1 MLDQTLPGLRKQAIE
16 DARAAKL
23 LVAMAARHPVFQLAL
38 ARIWNDPHVLA
49 GALHEARQMSPGAVR
64 KKVRDDDLVHQKT
77 LEDQSV
83 RRRRE
88 REAEVWATL
97 KNPEQM
103 NHLIRAAE
111 RLPMQK
117 EDAT

>member
-1 MLDQTLPGLRKQAIE
+1 MRDMTLLGLRQQAIE
-16 DARAAKL
+16 DVRAAKL
-23 LVAMAARHPVFQLAL
+23 LVAMAARQPVFQLAL

-64 KKVRDDDLVHQKT
+64 KKVRDDDLAHQNA

-103 NHLIRAAE
+103 NQLIRAAE
-111 RLPMQK
+111 RLPLK
-117 EDAT
+117 EELNT